1 VAQILSSH
9 RKMVRPRWPRKLRC
23 SVALLCLVT
32 LVGCAYARRGGA
44 DAQSFRAERNR
55 QADVLIARATPS
67 DLTVA
72 ALLLAPDNP
81 NAARQSLD
89 LVNRAQTLAPRRP
102 ELVWV
107 HLVMCERFKCEAR
120 AQIAA
125 RLQALDPDNG
135 FAWALDLER
144 LPPSDT
150 DAVTAVIARMGAARK
165 MTIYWN
171 QLEVMMV
178 DALAVA
184 SPSHDLVTRDVYAIG
199 ILAAESIPP
208 LQAISRACGPEQLD
222 LRGRRAA
229 CEAMVAHM
237 EHSDTILTQSLALS
251 VQERWW
257 PAGSPQRTV
266 LRAKHRQ
273 LDYLLTMSSRLR
285 WWRLNHD
292 MAVRIEAARS
302 TAREEDAERAV
313 VKSMGLP
320 LEPPGDWKDPVH
332 PG

>member
-1 VAQILSSH
+1 
-9 RKMVRPRWPRKLRC
+9 MRC
-23 SVALLCLVT
+23 SVALLWLVA
-32 LVGCAYARRGGA
+32 LAGCAHAGRGDA

-55 QADVLIARATPS
+55 EANVLIARATPS
-67 DLTVA
+67 DLAAA
-72 ALLLAPDNP
+72 ALLLGPDDP
-81 NAARQSLD
+81 DSRQPLD
-89 LVNRAQTLAPRRP
+89 LIERAQALAPSRP

-107 HLVMCERFKCEAR
+107 HLTICKRFRCEAK

-144 LPPSDT
+144 LPPSDSA
-150 DAVTAVIARMGAARK
+150 AVTAVIARMGASRK
-165 MTIYWN
+165 MTTYWN
-171 QLEVMMV
+171 QLQVMMV

-184 SPSHDLVTRDVYAIG
+184 RPSEDLVTRGFGAIG
-199 ILAAESIPP
+199 IVAAESMPP
-208 LQAISRACGPEQLD
+208 LQAIVRACAPEQLD

-237 EHSDTILTQSLALS
+237 EHSDTVLTQSLALS

-257 PAGSPQRTV
+257 PAGSPQRDV
-266 LRAKHRQ
+266 LRAKRRQ
-273 LDYLLTMSSRLR
+273 LDYLMTMSSRIR

-302 TAREEDAERAV
+302 TAREEDVERAV
-313 VKSMGLP
+313 VKSLGLP
-320 LEPPGDWKDPVH
+320 LEPPADWKDPVY